1 MWNFVEFCFQV
12 GIFQTYEPKTNKNVI
27 VENKING
34 VTNDVISKNKH
45 LWIATGLHGQLTL
58 FSHHFYHPVITVS
71 LQIFSSHNNSFIV

>member
-45 LWIATGLHGQLTL
+45 L
-58 FSHHFYHPVITVS
+58 
-71 LQIFSSHNNSFIV
+71 